1 MFVALF
7 ALLTLAGCWN
17 ETREGT
23 IEDKLMAV
31 TYPRKDNHP
40 NPHQIG
46 PNEWRLFW
54 KSDIVKGDNIN
65 LIINLNGGKVASY
78 TEKDGYTLTFVL
90 SLGHGFE
97 VDDICDAHWIGDPWI
112 DPDPLVTFGLVI
124 TDIGLDG
131 VTVQATAAS
140 AYGGLPQVGWT
151 CSLAKTIVLNT
162 PDFEG
167 RDITRARFVSDA
179 GRIAVRPMAAG
190 DVECGEITVND
201 SLPAGGRVWQW
212 EWADGIAPAWKLS
225 TIYKMR
231 ISAEVDAQLTMY
243 LVRGGPR
250 YRVWLDGKLVADD
263 TINFMDFHLNPEGE
277 RIAVAVEDQSY
288 LGPAPMVHPYPVLSW
303 NPPSGGEIPALYRVE
318 RSTDG
323 GSTWSPV
330 REVAHM
336 VEKNRYTCELSPL
349 SGSVSGHDFRVTPVG
364 ANRNE
369 GTPVEVSVTM
379 ERFPEP
385 PHVSHTFSDSTKKF
399 TIEEVS

>member
-1 MFVALF
+1 MYRMFVALF

-243 LVRGGPR
+243 LV
-250 YRVWLDGKLVADD
+250 
-263 TINFMDFHLNPEGE
+263 
-277 RIAVAVEDQSY
+277 
-288 LGPAPMVHPYPVLSW
+288 PVLSW